1 MEMRRTFGGV
11 GLIAFL
17 LFVWFCLAI
26 ALGASGGLAALR
38 PPLPQVIVL
47 GLTAA
52 AICASLCISSF
63 RAWAEQVSIR
73 ALVAV
78 HLTRFVGIY
87 FLFLA
92 RHGVLAPRFAR
103 PAGWGDILVASLAL
117 ILLLAVS
124 PDSATKRRYYAAWNV
139 LGLIDILFV
148 VSMAARMGIS
158 KPWSMQPLL
167 HLPLSL
173 LPTFLVPI
181 IITTHILLFRRLQ
194 FFGRIAA
201 VQ

>member
-1 MEMRRTFGGV
+1 
-11 GLIAFL
+11 
-17 LFVWFCLAI
+17 
-26 ALGASGGLAALR
+26 
-38 PPLPQVIVL
+38 VIVL

-52 AICASLCISSF
+52 AICASLWISSF

-92 RHGVLAPRFAR
+92 RHGDLAPRFAR
-103 PAGWGDILVASLAL
+103 PAGWGDILVATSAL
-117 ILLLAVS
+117 ILLLAVGVG
-124 PDSATKRRYYAAWNV
+124 SATKRRYYAAWNV

-148 VSMAARMGIS
+148 VSLAARMGIS
-158 KPWSMQPLL
+158 KPWSMQALL
-167 HLPLSL
+167 HLPMSL

-194 FFGRIAA
+194 LFGRIAT